1 VFTILHVLYLSY
13 NSIGAEDKS
22 FEDYLELFKLIS
34 NTFLITLD
42 LSYNNISQI
51 GIEALIKAL
60 PSTTITTLYIGGNCA
75 NDEQKIVLR
84 QILDVNRI
92 KYEEQ
97 FWFPW
102 RHLSFR
108 FSDLNLHDIIMTSL
122 LCQSSLSKFVPLHI
136 WIYIFSFW
144 KRKDFYLES
153 DDDDFNDN
161 FDDDF
166 NDNFVNQEIEIEED
180 FEEDEAEEDAETD
193 DE

>member
-1 VFTILHVLYLSY
+1 MRL
-13 NSIGAEDKS
+13 K
-22 FEDYLELFKLIS
+22 DYLELFKLIS
-34 NTFLITLD
+34 ETFLITLD

-60 PSTTITTLYIGGNCA
+60 PSTTITTLYIGGNGA

-84 QILDVNRI
+84 KILDENRI

-102 RHLSFR
+102 RHLSFK
-108 FSDLNLHDIIMTSL
+108 FSDLNFHDIIMTTL

-153 DDDDFNDN
+153 DDDDFDDN
-161 FDDDF
+161 FADD
-166 NDNFVNQEIEIEED
+166 FVNQEIEIEED
-180 FEEDEAEEDAETD
+180 VIEEDEFEEDEDAID